1 MNGIGSGLQ
10 YASQALNAFSWGMAT
25 TAHNLANINTSDFKP
40 QQAVY
45 ATGPDGWGV
54 ELDAIIPKAQV
65 TNAQPR
71 PVAGDA
77 FQIGV
82 ASTQGVAHMP
92 SETDVARE
100 MTEMIATEYGY
111 KANAVLVRTGDAMQ
125 GSLLDMKA

>member
-1 MNGIGSGLQ
+1 M
-10 YASQALNAFSWGMAT
+10 NAFSWDMAT

-40 QQAVY
+40 QHAVY

-54 ELDAIIPKAQV
+54 ELDAIIQKAQV
-65 TNAQPR
+65 TNAQTR
-71 PVAGDA
+71 PIAGDA
-77 FQIGV
+77 FRNSITL
-82 ASTQGVAHMP
+82 AQGVAHMP

-111 KANAVLVRTGDAMQ
+111 KANAVLLRTGEAVL